1 MAKAKAKTAAA
12 VPVVRG
18 GWKRRWLKRLAI
30 ALGIALVL
38 PVVEVG
44 CVRVVDPPATPLMG
58 IRWLQD
64 RFGGEAHP
72 RVLYRWLPWGE
83 LPPSFLKSAWVSEDQ
98 RFFQHHGFDW
108 KEMHAAIEKAKRTG
122 GEPRGSSTI
131 TMQCARSLFL
141 WQGHSYV
148 RKGLE
153 AYYTLWME
161 ALLSKRR
168 IFELYANVVEMG
180 PGVYG
185 VEAAS
190 QYHYGVPSRRLDAE
204 QVAFLAALLPAPR
217 KWNPRAPTPR
227 LRARQERILREL
239 PQARWPE

>member
-1 MAKAKAKTAAA
+1 MANARGKAAAA
-12 VPVVRG
+12 VPARG
-18 GWKRRWLKRLAI
+18 GWKRRWGKRLAVV
-30 ALGIALVL
+30 LGVLLVL
-38 PVVEVG
+38 PAVEVG
-44 CVRVVDPPATPLMG
+44 CVRFVNPPATPLMG
-58 IRWLQD
+58 VRWLQD
-64 RFGGEAHP
+64 RVAGEAHP
-72 RVLYRWLPWGE
+72 RVMYHWLPWNE
-83 LPPSFLKSAWVSEDQ
+83 LPPAFLKSAWVSEDQ

-161 ALLSKRR
+161 LLLSKRR

-185 VEAAS
+185 IEAAS
-190 QYHYGVPSRRLDAE
+190 QYHYNLPARRLDAD
-204 QVAFLAALLPAPR
+204 QAALLAALLPAPR
-217 KWNPRAPTPR
+217 KWNPRAPSPR
-227 LRARQERILREL
+227 LHAREERILREL
-239 PQARWPE
+239 PQAHWPDP

>member
-1 MAKAKAKTAAA
+1 MATAKARATPAPA
-12 VPVVRG
+12 VRG
-18 GWKRRWLKRLAI
+18 GWKRRWAKRLAI
-30 ALGIALVL
+30 AFVILLVVPIL
-38 PVVEVG
+38 EVG
-44 CVRVVDPPATPLMG
+44 CVRFVNPPATPLMG

-64 RFGGEAHP
+64 RLGGEAHP
-72 RVLYRWLPWGE
+72 RVMYHWLPWNE
-83 LPPSFLKSAWVSEDQ
+83 LPLAYLKSAWVSEDQ

-108 KEMHAAIEKAKRTG
+108 TEMHAAIERAKRTG

-131 TMQCARSLFL
+131 TMQCARSTFL

-153 AYYTLWME
+153 AYYTVWME
-161 ALLSKRR
+161 LLLSKRR

-190 QYHYGVPSRRLDAE
+190 QYHYGIPAKRLDAE
-204 QVAFLAALLPAPR
+204 QAAFLAALLPAPR
-217 KWNPRAPTPR
+217 KWNPRAPSPR

-239 PQARWPE
+239 PLLHWPG

>member
-1 MAKAKAKTAAA
+1 MATAKGKSKATL
-12 VPVVRG
+12 VPVRG
-18 GWKRRWLKRLAI
+18 NWKRRWARRLAL
-30 ALGIALVL
+30 AFAVVLVVPIL
-38 PVVEVG
+38 EVG
-44 CVRVVDPPATPLMG
+44 CVRFVNPPATPLMG

-72 RVLYRWLPWGE
+72 RVLYHWLPWSE
-83 LPPSFLKSAWVSEDQ
+83 LPPAFLKSVWVSEDQ

-108 KEMHAAIEKAKRTG
+108 KEMHAAVEKARRTG

-131 TMQCARSLFL
+131 TMQCARSTFL

-161 ALLSKRR
+161 LLLSKRR

-190 QYHYGVPSRRLDAE
+190 QYHDKKASKRLDTDEA
-204 QVAFLAALLPAPR
+204 AFLAALLPAPR
-217 KWNPRAPTPR
+217 KWNPRDPSPR

>member
-1 MAKAKAKTAAA
+1 MASAKSKTD
-12 VPVVRG
+12 VPSSSRG
-18 GWKRRWLKRLAI
+18 GGRRRWRRWLFVALA
-30 ALGIALVL
+30 LVLVL

-44 CVRVVDPPATPLMG
+44 CVRFVDPPATPLMG

-64 RFGGEAHP
+64 RASGEEHP
-72 RVLYRWLPWGE
+72 RTLYRWRSWSE
-83 LPPSFLKSAWVSEDQ
+83 LPTTFLKSAWVSEDQ

-108 KEMHAAIEKAKRTG
+108 KEMHAAIERAKRTG

-161 ALLSKRR
+161 LLLSKRR
-168 IFELYANVVEMG
+168 IFELYANVVEEG
-180 PGVYG
+180 RGVYG

-190 QYHYGVPSRRLDAE
+190 QFYYNKSSTQLDPPEA
-204 QVAFLAALLPAPR
+204 AMLAAMLPAPR
-217 KWNPRAPTPR
+217 KWDPRKPTRR
-227 LRARQERILREL
+227 LRARQERILRESPL
-239 PQARWPE
+239 LHWPG

>member
-1 MAKAKAKTAAA
+1 M
-12 VPVVRG
+12 V
-18 GWKRRWLKRLAI
+18 
-30 ALGIALVL
+30 ALVLGLVL

-44 CVRVVDPPATPLMG
+44 CVRFVDPPATPLMG

-64 RFGGEAHP
+64 RLAGEAPP
-72 RVLYRWLPWGE
+72 RMLYQWRSWNE
-83 LPPSFLKSAWVSEDQ
+83 LPTGFLKSAWILEDQ

-108 KEMHAAIEKAKRTG
+108 KEMHAAIERAKRTG

-161 ALLSKRR
+161 LLLSKRR
-168 IFELYANVVEMG
+168 IFELYANVAETG
-180 PGVYG
+180 RGIYG

-190 QYHYGVPSRRLDAE
+190 QFYYNKPSGQLDTVEA
-204 QVAFLAALLPAPR
+204 ATLAALLPAPR
-217 KWNPRAPTPR
+217 KWDPRKPTRR
-227 LRARQERILREL
+227 LRARQERVLRESPL
-239 PQARWPE
+239 LRWPG